1 MKKPGPSII
10 NMAEAM
16 LEEDYKKS
24 HTDLKEWGEENEK
37 QEKDKAS
44 QQGPEKKAP
53 NTKPEE
59 TRQESNEDRK
69 SEIRSVV
76 IQLPPSPKRRKI
88 SNAFTVGEVVDCKL
102 KLLSR
107 FVKWDNLVCINDP
120 YNLRVTRLIS
130 PLTLQ

>member
-1 MKKPGPSII
+1 
-10 NMAEAM
+10 M